1 MTRPDDLRR
10 HLIEVLG
17 AAAAEELTGGHQA
30 RVFRITSGT
39 GERTIAKVLDARAF
53 DEGTVGSLV
62 GVVAQLAEIDPQVCR
77 PMPHAGRLVTRL
89 AVEPPGLMTCY
100 EFADGVAL
108 DPMISDDAA
117 EMGRALARLH
127 RAMATLPTA
136 DFPLVAALRGKAED
150 EGAYQL
156 LHGDFSA
163 GNLRRQDGL
172 IRIFD
177 FDDCGRGPV
186 AFEVAN
192 ALYMVMFD
200 AITGQRPETY
210 PAFARAFAAAYNQ
223 SADVAVSDEVVQG
236 YIHHRVAAL
245 GRWLD
250 DLPSAPIGIRNASPE
265 WHAVLRAFVRDVGK
279 R

>member
-1 MTRPDDLRR
+1 MSGPDDLPR
-10 HLIEVLG
+10 HLIERLG

-30 RVFRITSGT
+30 RVFLMTSASGA
-39 GERTIAKVLDARAF
+39 RTIAKLLDAQAF
-53 DEGTVGSLV
+53 DLSAVETLV
-62 GVVAQLAEIDPQVCR
+62 QVVAQLADIDPQVCR
-77 PMPHAGRLVTRL
+77 PIPHAGRLVTRL
-89 AVEPPGLMTCY
+89 DVEPPSLLTCY

-108 DPMISDDAA
+108 DPTVPEDAA

-127 RAMATLPTA
+127 KSMRALPAA
-136 DFPLVAALRGKAED
+136 DLPVVAALRGEADD

-156 LHGDFSA
+156 LHGDFGA
-163 GNLRRQDGL
+163 GNLRRQDGR

-210 PAFARAFAAAYNQ
+210 PTFARAFLAGYDEVSGAAL
-223 SADVAVSDEVVQG
+223 SDEVVQG
-236 YIHHRVAAL
+236 YIHRRVAAL
-245 GRWLD
+245 SRWLD
-250 DLPSAPIGIRNASPE
+250 DLPTAPIGIRNASPE
-265 WHAVLRAFVRDVGK
+265 WHAVLRAFVRDVDK